1 MGSDAATS
9 SGLKGRGKTRS
20 ASPGRG
26 LWEVAAVSLMPRDIV
41 VVGASA
47 GGVEAL
53 RALTS
58 GLPADLPAAV
68 LVVLHMPA
76 RGASAL
82 PAILRRSGP
91 LDAVTATDGLQLRHG
106 RIYVA
111 PPDHHLLLS
120 EDRLRLSHG
129 PTENGH
135 RPAVDA
141 LFRSVARVAGP
152 RVIGIVLSGVL
163 DDGAAGL
170 VSIVRRGGLA
180 IVQEPGD
187 ALYAGMPHSALRHIT
202 ADHVVPAVEMGS
214 ILKYLATEQVDV
226 DAAPLPSPLDV
237 IESNITAEFAQ
248 ETADQRTRYEVGG
261 MARFSG
267 FSCPDC
273 QGNLVELDA
282 ETARY
287 RCRVGHA
294 WTAEALLDQQSSDL
308 ERALWMAL
316 RTLDEKVSLARRLQ
330 ADAIKRGSP
339 ALSGRYGDT
348 AEESESAAKVLRRF
362 LLAHL
367 GAHTE
372 AAEAADG

>member
-1 MGSDAATS
+1 M
-9 SGLKGRGKTRS
+9 
-20 ASPGRG
+20 
-26 LWEVAAVSLMPRDIV
+26 AAVSLMPRDIV

-53 RALTS
+53 RALAS

-82 PAILRRSGP
+82 PAILHRSGP
-91 LDAVTATDGLQLRHG
+91 LEAVTGIDGLRLRHG

-135 RPAVDA
+135 RPGVDA
-141 LFRSVARVAGP
+141 LFRSAARAAGP

-180 IVQEPGD
+180 MVQEPSD
-187 ALYAGMPHSALRHIT
+187 ALYSGMPHSALRHVT
-202 ADHVVPAVEMGS
+202 ADHVVSAAEMGS
-214 ILKYLATEQVDV
+214 ILKYLVNEQVDV
-226 DAAPLPSPLDV
+226 GAAPLPSPLDV
-237 IESNITAEFAQ
+237 VESNIAAEFIKD
-248 ETADQRTRYEVGG
+248 TADQETGYEVGG

-330 ADAIKRGSP
+330 ADAIRRGNP
-339 ALSGRYGDT
+339 TLSERYGDT
-348 AEESESAAKVLRRF
+348 AEESESAAMVLRRY
-362 LLAHL
+362 LLSRS
-367 GAHTE
+367 GIFFE
-372 AAEAADG
+372 AAETTDG